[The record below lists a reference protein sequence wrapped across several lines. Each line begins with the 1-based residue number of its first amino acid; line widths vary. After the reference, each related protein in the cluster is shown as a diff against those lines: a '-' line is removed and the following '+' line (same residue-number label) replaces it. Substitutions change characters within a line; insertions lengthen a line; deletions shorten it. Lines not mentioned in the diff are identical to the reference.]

1 MFDYRVSMSRRTVA
15 TLASFC
21 AVGLLAAC
29 SSASSSAPSGGA
41 GVTSGA
47 PAAQSAATG
56 TAYPAPAGGNGGA
69 TATGVTAT
77 EIKTATL
84 YDGSGAAGGLNP
96 GILRGVQAYYAYI
109 NSEGGVYG
117 RKLVTTGLDSGYTPT
132 SSASV
137 CTQYA
142 GSVFAFVGSLSVVD
156 SGCLPPVQKAKV
168 PYIGVKIDP
177 EFSSYSG
184 YRDFESGPPSS
195 LAQGPFAYYAKSH
208 PSVKKIAMIWVNNP
222 GLAPYE
228 KIWAAGWQSV
238 GIQVVYNTGVNP
250 GTSNYTPYVVAAKN
264 AGAQGIDT
272 STTSLSDTTL
282 IAKTMDQQG
291 WNPALKVSAFAY
303 DKDWLPETGN
313 AGVGWEAYIGELP
326 FLSPSDLSA
335 APGGKLFSTWMTKQF
350 PGVSPDVYA
359 AFGWTNA
366 ALFVEGLVKAGPDL
380 TAAKM
385 LAGIDGLASFNAD
398 GMIGTQNKPVG
409 GHNVNSCFIV
419 LQDQA
424 PTGVATRIYPKTGF
438 DCSNQKLVTA
448 NGLINS
454 PGAG

>member
-1 MFDYRVSMSRRTVA
+1 MFDYRVSVSRRTVA
-15 TLASFC
+15 AAASLV

-29 SSASSSAPSGGA
+29 NSASTSASAGGGGTA
-41 GVTSGA
+41 T
-47 PAAQSAATG
+47 SAAPVTAATA
-56 TAYPAPAGGNGGA
+56 TAYPAPSGGNGGA
-69 TATGVTAT
+69 TAPGVTAT

-156 SGCLPPVQKAKV
+156 SGCLPPVQKAKT

-177 EFSSYSG
+177 AFSSYSG
-184 YRDFESGPPSS
+184 YRDFESGPPST

-228 KIWAAGWQSV
+228 KIWAKGWESV
-238 GIQVVYNTGVNP
+238 GVQVVYNVGVNP

-264 AGAQGIDT
+264 AGAEGIDT
-272 STTSLSDTTL
+272 STTSFSDTTL

-313 AGVGWEAYIGELP
+313 AGMGWLAYIGELP
-326 FLSPSDLSA
+326 FLSPSDLSV
-335 APGGKLFSTWMTKQF
+335 APGGKLFSTWMTKEF
-350 PGVSPDVYA
+350 SGTSPDVYA

-366 ALFVEGLVKAGPDL
+366 ALFVQGLVKAGPKL
-380 TAAKM
+380 TSAG
-385 LAGIDGLASFNAD
+385 LLSGIDGLASFDAD

-409 GHNVNSCFIV
+409 VHNVNSCFIV
-419 LQDQA
+419 LEDQA
-424 PTGVATRIYPKTGF
+424 ATGVATRIYPKTGF
-438 DCSNQKLVTA
+438 DCSDQKLVTA
-448 NGLINS
+448 NGLVNG